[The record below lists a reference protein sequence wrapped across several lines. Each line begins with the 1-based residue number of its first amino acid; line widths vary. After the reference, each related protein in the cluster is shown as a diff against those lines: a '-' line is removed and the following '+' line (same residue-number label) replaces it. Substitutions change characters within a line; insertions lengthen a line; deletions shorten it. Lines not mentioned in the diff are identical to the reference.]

1 MEHDEMEPRVLRQLA
16 DVIVRPLSMIFE
28 RSWQPDEV
36 PGGWKKG
43 NIMPVF
49 KKGRK
54 EDRWNY

>member
-1 MEHDEMEPRVLRQLA
+1 MEPRVLRQLA